1 MKKEVVYLVIGIIG
15 LGAGIGAGFLVN
27 KPKLAKSKAAYDE
40 LQTKLQETEKSSL
53 EKLQMAGADNAK
65 LNTELKRINAEL
77 TRYKAEYVRATTDL
91 TRVTTELNN
100 LKESILPQSEVVD
113 VDSAVQASSS
123 GDTSSSGGTAAAA
136 TSTAPKTPVAAS
148 GEYIIKDGD
157 NLWNIAA
164 AQLGK
169 GIRYK
174 EILALNPGLSEKKEL
189 VVGSKIKLPAK

>member
-123 GDTSSSGGTAAAA
+123 SDTASSGGTATA
-136 TSTAPKTPVAAS
+136 TPAKTPVAAA